1 MEQEVFIVWYHDN
14 YANDFYKR
22 FTIHAEAELAA
33 EKYNRNEEGHACVIT
48 EDDYESMIE
57 RLIKPKQPGRAVRG
71 GCPTHADDGRTERR
85 SNDEN
90 RRDSPGRSGDIENCL

>member
-1 MEQEVFIVWYHDN
+1 MEQEVFFVWYHDN

-22 FTIHAEAELAA
+22 FASHAEAELAA

-57 RLIKPKQPGRAVRG
+57 NEGPMPWQKPGMSI
-71 GCPTHADDGRTERR
+71 HDFF
-85 SNDEN
+85 
-90 RRDSPGRSGDIENCL
+90 